1 MLVLLEHV
9 LNGRA
14 VEMKTSLSSPML
26 SVQTSHRMN
35 TPNRCALTPDVEQP
49 ASVTQR
55 GKNRANQCPA
65 WLQWVCLFQVPR
77 PQHRKNRLNFYWI
90 NECWP
95 WLPLIRAL
103 NEMKSIKWNEINKM
117 KYLYAVKWAKNSY
130 VLIYFYCQCVNSL

>member
-1 MLVLLEHV
+1 LRLYSFCFQFHTEIDLTFFFNAGSLEHV

-77 PQHRKNRLNFYWI
+77 PQHRKNRLNFY
-90 NECWP
+90 
-95 WLPLIRAL
+95 
-103 NEMKSIKWNEINKM
+103 
-117 KYLYAVKWAKNSY
+117 
-130 VLIYFYCQCVNSL
+130 